1 MTLFDFSQADTVQ
14 RFSAVDDRV
23 MGGVSKSRMISTA
36 EGTAA
41 FQGHLSLDQGGGFAS
56 VRADDVELD
65 LSDSEGVELEVR
77 GDGRTYQLRFRH
89 DGRFDGVNY
98 RARFDTKDGEWQT
111 VRLPFSAFE
120 PTFRGRIVRDA
131 PPLDPARIRQVGFL
145 VADEQ
150 EGEFR
155 LEVRE
160 ISAY

>member
-1 MTLFDFSQADTVQ
+1 MTLFDFNQPEAAQ
-14 RFSAVDDRV
+14 WFSAVDDRV

-56 VRADDVELD
+56 IRATGLELD
-65 LSDSEGVELEVR
+65 LSDHEGVELEVR
-77 GDGRTYQLRFRH
+77 GDGRTYQLRLRH

-111 VRLPFSAFE
+111 VRLPFSVFE
-120 PTFRGRIVRDA
+120 PTFRGRIVRNA
-131 PPLDPARIRQVGFL
+131 PALDPARIRQVGFL

-150 EGEFR
+150 VGEFR
-155 LEVRE
+155 LEIRQA
-160 ISAY
+160 SAY